1 MKYLKK
7 AFISL
12 LFVLIS
18 IFTLTL
24 IFTTLNY
31 FDVIGNK
38 IMNIS
43 KIIIPLFAVAIGG
56 FIIGRNSLKN
66 GWLEGLKLG
75 LIIILLISIISLILK
90 QNINLKDLVFY
101 LLLIISSIIGS
112 MFGINIKKEN
122 N

>member
-1 MKYLKK
+1 MKYLKR

-43 KIIIPLFAVAIGG
+43 KIIIPLFSVAIGG

-90 QNINLKDLVFY
+90 QNINLKDLVFDF
-101 LLLIISSIIGS
+101 LLIISSIIGS